1 MFNQLVRNL
10 KNLKLNLTPHEYF
23 ITQGKGPERPF
34 TGDFWWY
41 KDVGTYHCRVC
52 STALFPSHYKFST
65 DSGHATFFSSLKNA
79 TKENSA
85 DLNCSKCESHLGTV
99 SEEGPPPT
107 YRTLTVKSASLAFKP
122 MPFFEVPLTR
132 NEKKKFREKQERK
145 QKKKVEV
152 NGIEPLEAGKIEESI
167 AEVKKLSGNQKR
179 KNFKA
184 QNAEK
189 K

>member
-1 MFNQLVRNL
+1 MFSQLVRNL

-41 KDVGTYHCRVC
+41 KDVGTYHCKVC
-52 STALFPSHYKFST
+52 NTALFPSHYKFQT
-65 DSGHATFFSSLKNA
+65 TSGHATFFSSLKNA
-79 TKENSA
+79 TKENSV
-85 DLNCSKCESHLGTV
+85 DLNCSNCESHLGTA

-107 YRTLTVKSASLAFKP
+107 YRTLTIKSASLVFKP

-132 NEKKKFREKQERK
+132 NEKRKLREKQERK
-145 QKKKVEV
+145 QQKKLGSKEEEEKV
-152 NGIEPLEAGKIEESI
+152 EAGKVEEHLGKGKDEERIQSQKP
-167 AEVKKLSGNQKR
+167 KK
-179 KNFKA
+179 
-184 QNAEK
+184 AEK